1 MRANAIEKKLEGV
14 FDKRQAVVLAEVI
27 AEAYNDLVK
36 VSDFTELKNVVAEL
50 AEAQKN
56 TEKHLDRLTA
66 KMEELAEAQ
75 KNTEKRLDSLTVRVE
90 ELAEA
95 QKRTE
100 ARLEELA
107 EAQKRTEAR
116 VEELAEAQ
124 KRTEARVEE
133 LAEAQKRTEEA
144 LRLLALSHDKLAGE
158 HEETRRQLGG
168 LAATVGYRL
177 EDEAYRA
184 LPRLLQRD
192 YGLAVEG
199 RLKRRFVTDNR
210 GRKIEVNI
218 IGEALRDGERVTVVG
233 ESKSQLSKNDV
244 DRFIKNKLKRLE
256 GIYPA
261 LFPVLVT
268 YMISEPDAEDYAREK
283 GVALYYSYDF

>member
-1 MRANAIEKKLEGV
+1 
-14 FDKRQAVVLAEVI
+14 
-27 AEAYNDLVK
+27 
-36 VSDFTELKNVVAEL
+36 
-50 AEAQKN
+50 
-56 TEKHLDRLTA
+56 
-66 KMEELAEAQ
+66 
-75 KNTEKRLDSLTVRVE
+75 
-90 ELAEA
+90 
-95 QKRTE
+95 
-100 ARLEELA
+100 
-107 EAQKRTEAR
+107 
-116 VEELAEAQ
+116 
-124 KRTEARVEE
+124 
-133 LAEAQKRTEEA
+133 AQKRTEEA

-184 LPRLLQRD
+184 LPGLLKRD
-192 YGLAVEG
+192 YGLTVEG

-218 IGEALRDGERVTVVG
+218 IGEALLDGERVTIIG

>member
-56 TEKHLDRLTA
+56 TEK
-66 KMEELAEAQ
+66 
-75 KNTEKRLDSLTVRVE
+75 RLDSLAV
-90 ELAEA
+90 
-95 QKRTE
+95 
-100 ARLEELA
+100 
-107 EAQKRTEAR
+107 
-116 VEELAEAQ
+116 
-124 KRTEARVEE
+124 RVEE

-184 LPRLLQRD
+184 LPRLLERD
-192 YGLAVEG
+192 YGLTVEG

-210 GRKIEVNI
+210 GRKIEFNI

-233 ESKSQLSKNDV
+233 GSKSQLSKNDV

-268 YMISEPDAEDYAREK
+268 YMISEPEAEDYAREK